1 MNILRKLRAV
11 EPQKVFQTIEYVIVI
26 YVSIT
31 SFLNMLTIAEIIK
44 LDSGIMKSTFFG
56 PSLLVLLLLQY
67 VLLRANRSNDSL
79 TRMRPTI
86 MGLAAAGIVST
97 CSIPSSLILLVLVGY
112 FLITGFGRKYDGKEA
127 AFAFMAACLGIEFY
141 SVAILMHTNGIE
153 SRMKDFMGS
162 PWPDILLVLSAYL
175 CYLVNRGKEE
185 ADSRKENRADLD
197 AAEDLQ
203 ESGIEDIAMLQ
214 EMEIAH
220 GEYDIDEFEDIEASE
235 GMYIIDEFED
245 VEASEGMYVMD
256 GLEDMEVA
264 DDMYI
269 MDTLE
274 NIVLPEDYANMRSM
288 EEDICQGTLDD
299 MWDTEGTNETVQK
312 KSSKLRKKMH
322 FLSEYFR
329 PAVQWIRAY
338 AKKIAYVAGSLLCV
352 VSLGMLVYYIVVT
365 REGARE
371 LAESTQEVYLLR
383 HRADPSLVLTIG
395 QDEDSWKVTFEKYR
409 GTNDQKVA
417 LREKEDGR
425 YQIAFL
431 EPEYVLGVDSDITLH
446 VVSAADSWEQWWTWD
461 ILDGEAS
468 SYRFWCVYG
477 EPLYYD
483 IDGREGTGI
492 DVGIYTD
499 NCEFFTLERT
509 IGDAFVTET
518 VLEYGDEF
526 TPTTLAG
533 TVIALFGKWV
543 NLVFIVIILL
553 FCVIIYMRRIVGDK
567 LAVLNAIL
575 FAYLLVYGAL
585 TAIMIFFGGF
595 GVQCYYSKIRK
606 KQREELGKAL

>member
-162 PWPDILLVLSAYL
+162 PWPDILLVLSAFL
-175 CYLVNRGKEE
+175 CYLVNRGKEEADIRKENRVGLEAADSCKENRADLEEE

-203 ESGIEDIAMLQ
+203 ESDLDDMKIVQDVEMADDMHAADGLE
-214 EMEIAH
+214 EMEIPI
-220 GEYDIDEFEDIEASE
+220 EDWDIEDYDYSDELDYMDDENLSQEFDTVKNMDSMSETGETIHKKASWLHTKIQALLNYFSPAIQWMHTRAKMIA
-235 GMYIIDEFED
+235 G
-245 VEASEGMYVMD
+245 
-256 GLEDMEVA
+256 
-264 DDMYI
+264 
-269 MDTLE
+269 
-274 NIVLPEDYANMRSM
+274 VL
-288 EEDICQGTLDD
+288 
-299 MWDTEGTNETVQK
+299 
-312 KSSKLRKKMH
+312 
-322 FLSEYFR
+322 
-329 PAVQWIRAY
+329 
-338 AKKIAYVAGSLLCV
+338 GSLLCV
-352 VSLGMLVYYIVVT
+352 VSLGMLVYFIVVT
-365 REGARE
+365 SEGARE
-371 LAESTQEVYLLR
+371 ISESTQEVYLLR
-383 HRADPSLVLTIG
+383 HFVDPSLVLTIG
-395 QDEDSWKVTFEKYR
+395 QDEDTWKVSFEKYQ
-409 GTNDQKVA
+409 GTNNQKVS
-417 LREKEDGR
+417 LRQEEDGR
-425 YQIAFL
+425 YQIVFL
-431 EPEYVLGVDSDITLH
+431 DSDYALGVDSQMTLH
-446 VVSAADSWEQWWTWD
+446 VVSAGDSWEQLWSWD
-461 ILDGEAS
+461 ILNSPGDN
-468 SYRFWCVYG
+468 YRFWCVYG

-483 IDGREGTGI
+483 FNGREGSGI
-492 DVGIYTD
+492 DVGIYTGH
-499 NCEFFTLERT
+499 CEFFSVERT
-509 IGDAFVTET
+509 IGDEFVTRMVER
-518 VLEYGDEF
+518 YGNEF

-533 TVIALFGKWV
+533 TVIALFDEWV
-543 NLVFIVIILL
+543 SLVFIGVFSL
-553 FCVIIYMRRIVGDK
+553 FCALIYLRRIVGDK
-567 LAVLNAIL
+567 LAALNGVL
-575 FAYLLVYGAL
+575 FVYLLAYGAL
-585 TAIMIFFGGF
+585 TVIMIFFLAF
-595 GVQCYYSKIRK
+595 GMQCFYSVVRK
-606 KQREELGKAL
+606 KARDVN